1 MKKTRRN
8 FISAGRKIVFLLAST
23 ASLNRIAVYLIAVL
37 PLITSC
43 RNSNNNQH
51 TSNVADGTDLFND
64 KAVINHARGF
74 NIEYHGNYK
83 LVKIL
88 NYFGEKSD
96 TLQYLLVQRGTP
108 APAGFAGVQK
118 IEIPVKTMVGMASLH
133 VALVDFAESAD
144 VLVGLGSINY
154 VSSANVRKNI
164 AAGKVKEVG
173 IETTMNDELVISM
186 RPDVVMA
193 VGNPEAQFSRYQTL
207 TGAGVPVLLNAEWL
221 ETNPLARAEWVK
233 LMAALL
239 NKEALVNRKFS
250 EIEKEYKRLA
260 TLTKK
265 ATKKPNVI
273 VGMPFKGTWFVPD
286 GDSYMAQFLR
296 DAATIY
302 KWSDVEGKGSLPL
315 DFETVAPVALTADF
329 WINVGYVN
337 SKEDIAAKD
346 SRYTFFKPYKQGT
359 IYNFNKRVNDIGSND
374 YWESGAV
381 NPHLILADLIKIFHP
396 ELLPSHELQY
406 YKQIQ

>member
-8 FISAGRKIVFLLAST
+8 FISACRRLFLLAT
-23 ASLNRIAVYLIAVL
+23 TRTINCIAVCAFAVL
-37 PLITSC
+37 SLTTSC
-43 RNSNNNQH
+43 KFSTKQENR
-51 TSNVADGTDLFND
+51 TGVADGKDYFAD
-64 KAVINHARGF
+64 KAVIKHARGF

-83 LVKIL
+83 LVKIH
-88 NYFGEKSD
+88 NYFGDKTD
-96 TLQYLLVQRGTP
+96 TLQYLLVQRGTA

-118 IEIPVKTMVGMASLH
+118 IEIPVRTMIGMSSMH
-133 VALVDFAESAD
+133 VALADFAEAAD
-144 VLVGLGSINY
+144 VIVGLGSMKY
-154 VSSANVRKNI
+154 VSSPNVRKNI
-164 AAGKVKEVG
+164 AAGKAKEVG
-173 IETTMNDELVISM
+173 IESSMNDELVITM
-186 RPDVVMA
+186 QPDVVMA
-193 VGNPEAQFSRYQTL
+193 VGNPEAKFSRYKTL

-233 LMAALL
+233 LMGALV
-239 NKEALVNRKFS
+239 NKEALVNKKFA
-250 EIEKEYKRLA
+250 EIEQEYHRLA
-260 TLTKK
+260 ALSKK
-265 ATKKPNVI
+265 ADKKPNVI

-296 DAATIY
+296 DAGTTY
-302 KWSDVEGKGSLPL
+302 KWSEVAGKGSLPL
-315 DFETVAPVALTADF
+315 DFEAVAPVALNADF

-337 SKEDIAAKD
+337 TKEDIAAKD

-381 NPHLILADLIKIFHP
+381 NPHFILADLIKIFHP
-396 ELLPSHELQY
+396 ELLPAHQLEY

>member
-8 FISAGRKIVFLLAST
+8 FISACRSILFLPT
-23 ASLNRIAVYLIAVL
+23 ATPSITRIAVCAFAVL
-37 PLITSC
+37 SLITSC
-43 RNSNNNQH
+43 RDVNKNQDGS
-51 TSNVADGTDLFND
+51 TVADGRDYFAD

-74 NIEYHGNYK
+74 SIEYHGNYK

-88 NYFGEKSD
+88 NYFGEKAD
-96 TLQYLLVQRGTP
+96 TLEYLLVQRGTP
-108 APAGFAGVQK
+108 VPAGFAGVQK

-133 VALVDFAESAD
+133 VALADFAESAD
-144 VLVGLGSINY
+144 VLVGLGSMKY

-173 IETTMNDELVISM
+173 IESTMNDEMVISM
-186 RPDVVMA
+186 HPDVVMA
-193 VGNPEAQFSRYQTL
+193 IGNPEAKFSRYKIL

-233 LMAALL
+233 LMAALV
-239 NKEALVNRKFS
+239 NKEGLVNRKFS
-250 EIEKEYKRLA
+250 AIEKEYERLA
-260 TLTKK
+260 ALSKK
-265 ATKKPNVI
+265 AANKPNVI

-286 GDSYMAQFLR
+286 GDSYVAQFLR
-296 DAATIY
+296 DAGTTY
-302 KWSDVEGKGSLPL
+302 QWSDIEGKGSLPL
-315 DFETVAPVALTADF
+315 DFETVAPVALNADF

-337 SKEDIAAKD
+337 RKEDIAAKD
-346 SRYTFFKPYKQGT
+346 SRYTFFKPYKQGS

-374 YWESGAV
+374 YWESGAI